1 MLKIDETSNSLF
13 NTVNGQRFDVVGR
26 LWAVCSQAP
35 GGHDVSIVE
44 AATWLQ
50 RRSGHP
56 LKQPVAVIGPR
67 EASSGQLAIAETL
80 GAALGAIGFSV
91 VCGGRQGIMEAVC
104 RGVASVD
111 GISIGLLP
119 ETDPSHANPYVTVPI
134 ATGIGEARN
143 VLVARAGFCL
153 VAIGD
158 SYGTLS
164 EVALG
169 LQLGRPV
176 FGLGGAAQ
184 IAGVRHLG
192 SAEAA
197 ADAVASIALSFPAH
211 DARGT

>member
-1 MLKIDETSNSLF
+1 MLTLDETDNRLH
-13 NTVNGQRFDVVGR
+13 NPANGQGYDPATRTWSASPGR
-26 LWAVCSQAP
+26 
-35 GGHDVSIVE
+35 GGTPVSLS
-44 AATWLQ
+44 AAAHWLQ

-67 EASSGQLAIAETL
+67 DAGSEQLAAAE
-80 GAALGAIGFSV
+80 ALGVGLAGIGFSV

-104 RGVASVD
+104 RGVASGG

-119 ETDPSHANPYVTVPI
+119 ETDVKNANPYVTIPI

-143 VLVARAGFCL
+143 VLVARAGFCI

-169 LQLGRPV
+169 LQFGRPV
-176 FGLGGAAQ
+176 LGLCGAAKVE
-184 IAGVRHLG
+184 GVRHLPG
-192 SAEAA
+192 VDAA
-197 ADAVASIALSFPAH
+197 IDAVAAIALGLP
-211 DARGT
+211 G

>member
-1 MLKIDETSNSLF
+1 MLTLDETDNRLY
-13 NTVNGQRFDVVGR
+13 NPANGQGFDPAAR
-26 LWAVCSQAP
+26 TWSASSAR
-35 GGHDVSIVE
+35 GGTPVSLS
-44 AATWLQ
+44 AAADWLQ
-50 RRSGHP
+50 RRSRHP

-67 EASSGQLAIAETL
+67 DAGSEQLAAAE
-80 GAALGAIGFSV
+80 ALGTGLAGIGFSV

-104 RGVASVD
+104 RGVASAG

-119 ETDPSHANPYVTVPI
+119 DTDAQHANPYVTVPL

-169 LQLGRPV
+169 LQFGRPV
-176 FGLGGAAQ
+176 LGLCGAAKVE
-184 IAGVRHLG
+184 GVSHLPG
-192 SAEAA
+192 VNAA
-197 ADAVASIALSFPAH
+197 IDAVAAIALGIAV
-211 DARGT
+211 